1 MQKDRA
7 SQKEREGKKA
17 RDRDRERKGQCIK
30 PNEQKGGKTEWGGRG
45 GGGETE
51 TFGENSSNSRNGTGE
66 VRQERRENS
75 AVISR

>member
-45 GGGETE
+45 EGGRWKRSGRIAVTA
-51 TFGENSSNSRNGTGE
+51 GTG
-66 VRQERRENS
+66 QER
-75 AVISR
+75 

>member
-7 SQKEREGKKA
+7 SQKERESEGQRQREKRTVYKTQQTKGKNKQNRRVGKKKEMEMF
-17 RDRDRERKGQCIK
+17 RENG
-30 PNEQKGGKTEWGGRG
+30 
-45 GGGETE
+45 
-51 TFGENSSNSRNGTGE
+51 SNRNNGTGE